1 VGTWAVTLGASNSG
15 GTGSATLTL
24 SVLPKSSFVQAVANK
39 AVGTTNSLSLSF
51 PNSTLAG
58 DVVLVGFDY
67 NKSSPPLSV
76 TDSQGNTFT
85 QVGTQ
90 LTSPGGSGSVV
101 YLARN
106 IKGGGDT
113 LTVNLTANSVW
124 LELYLTEY
132 SGVNQTNPIDALA
145 GASGTAGPVSSG
157 NATTSVAG
165 DIIYGYCVGDWTCTV
180 GSGFSAR
187 STLDDNLIESKIAGN
202 PGSNAATATA
212 NSGWMMRMVALKPAA
227 PVTSAVVS
235 LSPSS
240 LTFSSQAVGAASA
253 SQTITLNNSGN
264 AALSITSIAV
274 IGTNGSDFAQ
284 TNTCGSSVAAGNSC
298 TIGVTFKPTA
308 TGTRTAAVT
317 LTDNAT
323 GSPQSVSLSGTGAG
337 TAGSAATGVSLS
349 FSSLNFGNEPVSVIS
364 SSQVVTLTN
373 TSGTALS
380 ITSIG
385 FNGGNAADFTQVNTC
400 GASLAAGGSC
410 TIAIL
415 FTPSAI
421 GARGTSLVITDNAS
435 GSPQSVSLSGTG
447 VHNVILTWTP
457 NLTSGGTGY
466 NVYRGTASG
475 GESSTALN
483 SSPINGTTYTD
494 TNVTAAASYYYVVK
508 AVGSDGVTQS
518 ASSNEASATVPSP

>member
-1 VGTWAVTLGASNSG
+1 
-15 GTGSATLTL
+15 
-24 SVLPKSSFVQAVANK
+24 
-39 AVGTTNSLSLSF
+39 
-51 PNSTLAG
+51 
-58 DVVLVGFDY
+58 
-67 NKSSPPLSV
+67 
-76 TDSQGNTFT
+76 
-85 QVGTQ
+85 
-90 LTSPGGSGSVV
+90 
-101 YLARN
+101 
-106 IKGGGDT
+106 
-113 LTVNLTANSVW
+113 LTANSGW

-132 SGVNQTNPIDALA
+132 SGVNQTNPIDAQT
-145 GASGTAGPVSSG
+145 GASGNAGPVSSG

-165 DIIYGYCVGDWTCTV
+165 DIIYGYCVGDWACTA
-180 GSGFSAR
+180 GSGFTAR
-187 STLDDNLIESKIAGN
+187 STLDGNLIESKIAGN
-202 PGSNAATATA
+202 PGTYAATGSAT
-212 NSGWMMRMVALKPAA
+212 NGWTMQMVALKPAA

-240 LTFSSQAVGAASA
+240 LTFSSQAVGATSA

-274 IGTNGSDFAQ
+274 TGTNGSDFAQ
-284 TNTCGSSVAAGNSC
+284 TNTCGSSVAAGTTC

-317 LTDNAT
+317 LTDSAT

-337 TAGSAATGVSLS
+337 TVGGAAGAVASLS
-349 FSSLNFGNEPVSVIS
+349 FSSLNFWNEPVSVIS
-364 SSQVVTLTN
+364 SSQVLTLTN
-373 TSGTALS
+373 TGSAALS
-380 ITSIG
+380 ISSIAFTG
-385 FNGGNAADFTQVNTC
+385 ANAADFTQVNTC

-421 GARGTSLVITDNAS
+421 GARVASLVITDNAS

-447 VHNVILTWTP
+447 VHDVVLTWTA
-457 NLTSGGTGY
+457 NETSGVTGY
-466 NVYRGTASG
+466 NVYRGTTSG

-483 SSPINGTTYTD
+483 STPINGTTYPD
-494 TNVTAAASYYYVVK
+494 TNVTAGASYYYVVK